1 MPTSYLPGAALFV
14 RVGIPPEFRRGKPA
28 ATCDLSLLMSVFGA
42 GETIPVQ
49 TAIIGL
55 HQRPDLQRGAY
66 PRTPDFAGAT
76 MMWCRHEHH
85 LRVSPYNAV
94 WRNRS
99 ISYGQQIHGRREQ
112 HGAGHGRIAC
122 PRPGVSRFA
131 PSSASTGVRLAIA
144 YGVPHSA
151 CDVFLDDDQTPAAI
165 AKELART
172 EQVARQHGSA
182 IAIGHPHDAT
192 IAALKSWLP
201 QVQGKGLALVP
212 VTAVVRH
219 RMAEEAE
226 PQR

>member
-1 MPTSYLPGAALFV
+1 
-14 RVGIPPEFRRGKPA
+14 
-28 ATCDLSLLMSVFGA
+28 MSVFGA

-49 TAIIGL
+49 TAVIGL

-85 LRVSPYNAV
+85 PRVSSYNAV

-151 CDVFLDDDQTPAAI
+151 RDVFLDDDQSPAAI
-165 AKELART
+165 AKSSREPSR
-172 EQVARQHGSA
+172 
-182 IAIGHPHDAT
+182 
-192 IAALKSWLP
+192 WLP
-201 QVQGKGLALVP
+201 QIEGKGLALVP
-212 VTAVVRH
+212 VSAVVRR
-219 RMAEEAE
+219 RMAEEAA
-226 PQR
+226 PQH

>member
-28 ATCDLSLLMSVFGA
+28 ATCDLSLLMSAFGA

-85 LRVSPYNAV
+85 LRVSSYNAV

-151 CDVFLDDDQTPAAI
+151 RDVFLDDDQTPAAI

-172 EQVARQHGSA
+172 EQVAWQR
-182 IAIGHPHDAT
+182 D
-192 IAALKSWLP
+192 
-201 QVQGKGLALVP
+201 
-212 VTAVVRH
+212 RH
-219 RMAEEAE
+219 RPSPRRDALR
-226 PQR
+226 PQNLVAANRREGARPRPGQRGGSPSHGRGS